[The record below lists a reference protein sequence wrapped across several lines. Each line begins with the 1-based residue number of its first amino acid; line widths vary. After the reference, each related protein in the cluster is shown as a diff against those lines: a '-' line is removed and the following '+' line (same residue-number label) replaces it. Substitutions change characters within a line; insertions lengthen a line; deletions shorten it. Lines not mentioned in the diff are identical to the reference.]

1 MTQPRELVAFAEAAV
16 DQVSELFR
24 AGLGAPPA
32 HFKGEGDFATEVDLQ
47 IEAQLRQHLTQLTG
61 IPVYGEE
68 SASPSGVFASEETMW
83 VVDPIDGTANYSAGN
98 PLCGVLVSLIHDSR
112 PVVAVADF
120 PLLARRVVAAEGM
133 GLRSVGGPA
142 TGFGGGADSLGFDEG
157 RGHVGCSSHLP
168 TDIFHELRETGL
180 RPRMTG
186 SVGVDSAFVAQGV
199 FDGVVNFSPHPW
211 DNAAGALLIK
221 AAGGIATDPEGNDW
235 APGARGLVAGTPQVH
250 ATILDIVARHSQKS

>member
-16 DQVSELFR
+16 DQVDELFR
-24 AGLGAPPA
+24 SGLGAPPA
-32 HFKGEGDFATEVDLQ
+32 HFKGEGDFVTEVDLQ
-47 IEAQLRQHLTQLTG
+47 IEQKLRLHLTQLTG
-61 IPVYGEE
+61 IEVYGEE
-68 SASPSGVFASEETMW
+68 STSFGGDDAAEFGSTMW

-98 PLCGVLVSLIHDSR
+98 PLCGILVSLIHEGT

-120 PLLARRVVAAEGM
+120 PLLGRRLVAADGM
-133 GLRSVGGPA
+133 QLRSIGGPA
-142 TGFGGGADSLGFDEG
+142 TGFGEA

-168 TDIFHELRETGL
+168 TDIFDEIRETGL

-186 SVGVDSAFVAQGV
+186 SVGVDSAFLAQGV

-221 AAGGIATDPEGNDW
+221 AAGGIATDPEGNEW
-235 APGARGLVAGTPQVH
+235 TLSSRGLVAGTPQVH
-250 ATILDIVARHSQKS
+250 ATLLDIVARHR